1 MHGPLCIYNLDLKND
16 TMNHRLTIL
25 LCSLLICP
33 IGLSAQGNDDIP
45 YRHEWRFG
53 VAGYP
58 LMDML
63 LYSDGWYD
71 YMIDPAFHYI
81 NPDRLYRDYE
91 GTRRMAGLVSAEY
104 SINFRK
110 RFTFAVGAY
119 LSTVWNKVYQYDGTQ
134 QGSDMGLALT
144 VMPTARFK
152 YVSRDAFSMYGSA
165 GLGAMVGYFQQE
177 AYIYPTFQLVPL
189 GLTFGR
195 KVYGFAEFGLGTLYI
210 GANIGAGF
218 RF

>member
-25 LCSLLICP
+25 LCFLLICP

-71 YMIDPAFHYI
+71 YMIDPAFHYL

-104 SINFRK
+104 SINCRK

-119 LSTVWNKVYQYDGTQ
+119 LSTVWNKVYQYDGTR

-144 VMPTARFK
+144 VMPTDRFK
-152 YVSRDAFSMYGSA
+152 YVSREAFTMYGSA
-165 GLGAMVGYFQQE
+165 GLGLMGGFYDDD